1 MFKNY
6 LIHNGARYYRG
17 QYKTLATA
25 QKWGGVDLARFCE
38 KLQVLKKENQKTY
51 ISIEY
56 SGEEVAT
63 IKQK

>member
-38 KLQVLKKENQKTY
+38 KLQVLKK
-51 ISIEY
+51 
-56 SGEEVAT
+56 
-63 IKQK
+63 